1 MGAPSPAAVAGNG
14 DGEATPSMAQAV
26 AEKKKAPNYTAVA
39 SKELIA
45 LAREDNRIVAITA
58 GMPTGTGLNK
68 FADEFPGRMYDVGI
82 SEQHAVTMAT
92 GLALGGLRPYVAIYS
107 TFLQRAFDQTVHD
120 VCQNDAPVVIGVDRA
135 GLVGEDGTSHQGMFT
150 VAAQRQ
156 LPNLIVASPKD
167 EQELRQLMHTAFGQ
181 DHPFALHYPR
191 DAGFDLPDVAPTPIP
206 VGQAEVM
213 RKGKDIL
220 IVGFGPIVMR
230 GAEVADRLT
239 AEGWSVGLVNA
250 RFAKPL
256 DAATILAQARGK
268 KLVVTLE
275 EGVATGGFGA
285 AVLEAMADGALGDES
300 LRGIPVK
307 VIGLPRDHFV
317 DHGAVNDLRRYL
329 RIDVP
334 GITDQV
340 HEALAEL
347 GLATPEAKPAAT
359 PRRRTAKAKSA

>member
-1 MGAPSPAAVAGNG
+1 
-14 DGEATPSMAQAV
+14 
-26 AEKKKAPNYTAVA
+26 
-39 SKELIA
+39 
-45 LAREDNRIVAITA
+45 
-58 GMPTGTGLNK
+58 
-68 FADEFPGRMYDVGI
+68 
-82 SEQHAVTMAT
+82 
-92 GLALGGLRPYVAIYS
+92 
-107 TFLQRAFDQTVHD
+107 
-120 VCQNDAPVVIGVDRA
+120 
-135 GLVGEDGTSHQGMFT
+135 MFT

-167 EQELRQLMHTAFGQ
+167 EQELRRLMHTAFGQ
-181 DHPFALHYPR
+181 EHPFALHYPR
-191 DAGFDLPDVAPTPIP
+191 DPGFDLPDVEPTPIP

-213 RKGKDIL
+213 REGKDIL

-230 GAEVADRLT
+230 GAEVADSLT

-256 DAATILAQARGK
+256 DGATILAQARGK

-285 AVLEAMADGALGDES
+285 AVLEALADAALSDES
-300 LRGIPVK
+300 LRSIPVK

-317 DHGAVNDLRRYL
+317 DHGSVGDLRRYL

-347 GLATPEAKPAAT
+347 GLATPEAKPAAA
-359 PRRRTAKAKSA
+359 PRRRSTPKAQTA